1 MHTQRAHDQSEAMLS
16 HFAPKFFAIPVAL
29 FALTA
34 SQSIAI
40 GADDQKAV
48 NEAPEQDTELAFVQ
62 AACGGCHAV
71 EYPALSPNPAAPT
84 FASIANRDGLDGD
97 SLSGWLA
104 NAHNYPEVMDFD
116 LDPAQVQTIARQML
130 RLRHPDYKPVE

>member
-1 MHTQRAHDQSEAMLS
+1 MQVRPARDQSVVMVTHAASRL
-16 HFAPKFFAIPVAL
+16 FAIPVAL
-29 FALTA
+29 LALAAT
-34 SQSIAI
+34 QSIAH
-40 GADDQKAV
+40 GADGQKIA
-48 NEAPEQDTELAFVQ
+48 NEASEQDKELAFVQ

-97 SLSGWLA
+97 SLSSWLA

-116 LDPAQVQTIARQML
+116 LDPAQVDIIARQML
-130 RLRHPDYKPVE
+130 RLRHPEYKPVE